1 MVRITG
7 MFSLLLSSG
16 IPIVRTL
23 RLTGE
28 ASENVVSEE
37 ILEDVAKRVEQGDR
51 IAESIESADPENTIF
66 PRDFVQLVAAGE
78 RTSTINKVAERSSA
92 QYKREVDMSVQ
103 MLVKFVEPL
112 AIIFASVFVLWFA
125 IAIFAA
131 IIQITQSV
139 GG

>member
-1 MVRITG
+1 

-51 IAESIESADPENTIF
+51 IAESIEGADPEYTIF

-92 QYKREVDMSVQ
+92 QYKREVDISVQ

>member
-51 IAESIESADPENTIF
+51 IAESIEGADPENTIF

>member
-51 IAESIESADPENTIF
+51 IAESIEGADPDHTIF

>member
-1 MVRITG
+1 MVRVTG
-7 MFSLLLSSG
+7 MLSLLLSSG

-28 ASENVVSEE
+28 ASENVISEE
-37 ILEDVAKRVEQGDR
+37 LLEEVAKRVEQGDR
-51 IAESIESADPENTIF
+51 IAESMEVTDPEHILF
-66 PRDFVQLVAAGE
+66 PRDFCQLVAAGE
-78 RTSTINKVAERSSA
+78 RTSTVNKVAERSSA
-92 QYKREVDMSVQ
+92 QYKREVDLSIQ
-103 MLVKFVEPL
+103 TLVKFVEPL

-125 IAIFAA
+125 IAIFSA